1 MVMARKRK
9 NPDGSIK
16 QPNPAKGLRRGIVKW
31 APPHIEGED
40 EASHAR
46 HVTWM
51 HSEWKKKEKRH
62 SLVTRK
68 MDLTYSFRRE
78 YLTKEMVPLLDIK
91 EKYPFLFDEKEVS
104 LDYSLV
110 TCSSRY
116 IFLKAKMCVN
126 SYQLNSKNTG
136 PVLLCKTRH

>member
-46 HVTWM
+46 NVTWM
-51 HSEWKKKEKRH
+51 HSEWKKKEKTQPCDKKNGPH
-62 SLVTRK
+62 
-68 MDLTYSFRRE
+68 
-78 YLTKEMVPLLDIK
+78 
-91 EKYPFLFDEKEVS
+91 
-104 LDYSLV
+104 
-110 TCSSRY
+110 
-116 IFLKAKMCVN
+116 IFLLKGV
-126 SYQLNSKNTG
+126 LNKGDGTSTG
-136 PVLLCKTRH
+136 HQRKISVSI

>member
-1 MVMARKRK
+1 MEKK
-9 NPDGSIK
+9 
-16 QPNPAKGLRRGIVKW
+16 
-31 APPHIEGED
+31 
-40 EASHAR
+40 
-46 HVTWM
+46 
-51 HSEWKKKEKRH
+51 KKKEKRH

-110 TCSSRY
+110 TRSSRY
-116 IFLKAKMCVN
+116 IF
-126 SYQLNSKNTG
+126 
-136 PVLLCKTRH
+136 

>member
-9 NPDGSIK
+9 NPDGSMK

-46 HVTWM
+46 HVMWM
-51 HSEWKKKEKRH
+51 QSEWKKKEKRH

-104 LDYSLV
+104 LDYSFV
-110 TCSSRY
+110 TCY
-116 IFLKAKMCVN
+116 VTLHFKAKMCVN
-126 SYQLNSKNTG
+126 SYQLNSKNTA
-136 PVLLCKTRH
+136 PVLLFKTRH

>member
-110 TCSSRY
+110 TRSSRY
-116 IFLKAKMCVN
+116 IF
-126 SYQLNSKNTG
+126 
-136 PVLLCKTRH
+136 